1 MIQNTLILDAVRLP
15 RGTLGTL
22 TLEFAAGLHVI
33 VGPNGIG
40 KTSLL
45 SAIAGSLPI
54 SAGTMQ
60 LGGRPLDHRAAQVVF
75 APNAPPEIPWIRSG
89 MLLEFV
95 ASLYPASRCDAATAA
110 AILLELGVTP
120 FLDAPLGTLSAGT
133 ARKLLLAAA
142 LIAAPPVLLFD
153 EPTNDI
159 DAPSSAAFLGRVGE
173 AARTRVVL
181 ITTHHR
187 ADLQSLAPRVVELG
201 AV

>member
-1 MIQNTLILDAVRLP
+1 MNENKLELEGVRLP
-15 RGTLGTL
+15 RGTLGAL

-54 SAGTMQ
+54 AAGAMRF
-60 LGGRPLDHRAAQVVF
+60 GGRPLDHGAAQVVF
-75 APNAPPEIPWIRSG
+75 APNAPPEIPWIRAE
-89 MLLEFV
+89 LLLDFV

-110 AILLELGVTP
+110 AILGELGVTP

-142 LIAAPPVLLFD
+142 LVAAPPVMLFD

-159 DAPSSAAFLGRVGE
+159 DAASSTAFLTRVGE
-173 AARTRVVL
+173 AARTRVVV

-187 ADLQSLAPRVVELG
+187 ADLQSLGPRVVELSAG
-201 AV
+201 